1 MWNWHAFNSSSA
13 HSIYI
18 HFFSSVAAI
27 IGHLFFFLK
36 KDSSTTLEQAIQ
48 IYHQS
53 TSDVSVKQAVEHLFE
68 GYPPVNHGISNLF
81 KPPHVDHMLVEEA
94 IQIALNNRLC
104 MISYFTFELVLIK
117 NIANK

>member
-1 MWNWHAFNSSSA
+1 MHSSSA

-27 IGHLFFFLK
+27 IGHLFFSLK

-53 TSDVSVKQAVEHLFE
+53 SSDVSVKQAVEHLFE

-81 KPPHVDHMLVEEA
+81 KRPRVDDMLVEEA
-94 IQIALNNRLC
+94 IQIAMNNRLC
-104 MISYFTFELVLIK
+104 MISYFTFKLVLIK